1 MFMIQIPLKVHILH
15 HFLGYFEEKSLIR
28 VILSKEACHLGAV

>member
-15 HFLGYFEEKSLIR
+15 HFLGCFEEKSLICA
-28 VILSKEACHLGAV
+28 ILSKEVIHLSAV